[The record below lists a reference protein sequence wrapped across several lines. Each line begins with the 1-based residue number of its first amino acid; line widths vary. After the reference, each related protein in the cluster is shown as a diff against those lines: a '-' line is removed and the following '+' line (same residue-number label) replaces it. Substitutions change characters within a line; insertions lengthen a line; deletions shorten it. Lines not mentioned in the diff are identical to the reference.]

1 MVISPSR
8 RVLAASVTG
17 KTELRATAG
26 RDGSAGKDLLT
37 LCVGAWLLL
46 KTTGVELKEVDLVDG
61 AISLMER
68 NTGVVDDGGF
78 LAEEETVVDDGGFL
92 AEEET
97 VVDDGFFLAEEEI
110 VVEEGFLELASSC
123 VSELTLVID
132 VVTVETEEESVGLL
146 ELRTSGQT
154 IDSGGKV
161 DRDDEVFLLSLVSWA
176 QSVSILSCF
185 LLRLAV
191 VTLLCSSGALA
202 RVALLL
208 RSSGSSGRSFRK
220 LGGIM

>member
-46 KTTGVELKEVDLVDG
+46 KTTGVELSLLMEDFLEDG
-61 AISLMER
+61 GTSLMER
-68 NTGVVDDGGF
+68 KTGVVVDGF
-78 LAEEETVVDDGGFL
+78 MEEEETVV
-92 AEEET
+92 
-97 VVDDGFFLAEEEI
+97 V
-110 VVEEGFLELASSC
+110 EGFLEHGGSC
-123 VSELTLVID
+123 VSLLTLVID
-132 VVTVETEEESVGLL
+132 VVTVEIEEESVGLL

-161 DRDDEVFLLSLVSWA
+161 DIDEEVFLLSLVSWA

-185 LLRLAV
+185 LLQLAV
-191 VTLLCSSGALA
+191 VDLLRSSGALVRLA
-202 RVALLL
+202 VALLL

>member
-46 KTTGVELKEVDLVDG
+46 KTTGVELSLLMEDFLEDG
-61 AISLMER
+61 GTSLMER
-68 NTGVVDDGGF
+68 KTGVVVDGF
-78 LAEEETVVDDGGFL
+78 MEEEETVV
-92 AEEET
+92 
-97 VVDDGFFLAEEEI
+97 V
-110 VVEEGFLELASSC
+110 EGFLEHGGSC
-123 VSELTLVID
+123 VSLLTLVID
-132 VVTVETEEESVGLL
+132 VVTVEIEEESVGLL

-191 VTLLCSSGALA
+191 VALLCSSGALA